1 MHKTSFLSIAFA
13 CLASLVLP
21 ACADLST
28 LIPAVPPANAA
39 SGRVVGL
46 YVQHAPGV
54 YAERTGSSAEAD
66 LPVYAEVRTTPRNGG
81 ASQLA
86 LVPLQGVDAGLGDTV
101 EVALGERG
109 TAFVTGARAAQA
121 RVVRVTGRNEPT
133 LVQRLFDR

>member
-1 MHKTSFLSIAFA
+1 MHKTRLLSLSLA
-13 CLASLVLP
+13 CLAGLMLP
-21 ACADLST
+21 ACAELSA
-28 LIPAVPPANAA
+28 LIPSVPPANAA
-39 SGRVVGL
+39 SGRVVAL

-54 YAERTGSSAEAD
+54 YVERTGSSVEAN
-66 LPVYAEVRTTPRNGG
+66 LPVYAEVRTTPRDGG